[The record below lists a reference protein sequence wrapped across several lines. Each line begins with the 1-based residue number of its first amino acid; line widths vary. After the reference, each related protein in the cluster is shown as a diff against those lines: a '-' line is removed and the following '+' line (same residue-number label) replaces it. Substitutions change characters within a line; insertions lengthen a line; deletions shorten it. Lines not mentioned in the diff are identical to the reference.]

1 VSAKIHNDFVSALMR
16 WPLPFKVS
24 STSKIFLLFNLKI
37 VSLDV
42 RAMHC
47 GEFIKHLKL
56 QKMNES

>member
-1 VSAKIHNDFVSALMR
+1 MR